1 MVGIDE
7 TRVGLGCAG
16 MPPLPKPHA
25 NFGRDSSSR
34 RDSENS
40 GVSWA
45 AVARTASGGGRLRTP
60 RPNGMVLNTDEKP
73 VPDSCVLDPMIPAL
87 NPLVCR
93 PFDLESPA
101 PCDS

>member
-1 MVGIDE
+1 MIGIDE
-7 TRVGLGCAG
+7 TRVGRSCVG

-25 NFGRDSSSR
+25 NFSDNSSAGRHA
-34 RDSENS
+34 ENS

-45 AVARTASGGGRLRTP
+45 AVARTASGGGSLRTP

-93 PFDLESPA
+93 AFDLESPA